1 MELIDLSRE
10 LFHRTQTH
18 PSHPPVI
25 VTVWGDHSEKK
36 TAGNTTFTVGSTGTF
51 EVATSGF
58 PAAALTASGTLPS
71 GVTFTDNSDGTAT
84 LSGTPAANSGG
95 LDRR

>member
-36 TAGNTTFTVGSTGTF
+36 VAGNTVFS
-51 EVATSGF
+51 SK
-58 PAAALTASGTLPS
+58 
-71 GVTFTDNSDGTAT
+71 
-84 LSGTPAANSGG
+84 
-95 LDRR
+95 